1 MLAALKLEQLII
13 KIRNK
18 EPITLDDLQALYK
31 STYTEAYKNAQ
42 EDQRAQCQCGE
53 FQDDE

>member
-1 MLAALKLEQLII
+1 MLAALKLEQLIV